1 MLTRRNFLQISS
13 SVALSASPLA
23 AFAAPVAPIE
33 GKQYTVVRPA
43 VPVKGPKVEVVD
55 FFAYTCPHCIKFAP
69 VIEPWSRKLPS
80 WIDYK
85 QVPVAWDSK
94 TEPFV
99 RAYYAMQATGL
110 LPKLHM
116 KFFESVIYQT
126 HKYEFATLVSDIRG
140 FMTKNGVKASDWDA
154 AYNSF
159 GVANK
164 TRAAT
169 QIWQS
174 YGVDATPMVGI
185 DGKYLTG
192 PHMTPTREDCLSVIE
207 TLAQKAR
214 KSRA

>member
-1 MLTRRNFLQISS
+1 MISRRHFLEASALTL
-13 SVALSASPLA
+13 AASPLA
-23 AFAAPVAPIE
+23 AFAAPVSPAE
-33 GKQYTVVRPA
+33 GKNYTLIRPA
-43 VPVKGPKVEVVD
+43 VPVKGGKIEVVS

-164 TRAAT
+164 ARAAT

-192 PHMTPTREDCLSVIE
+192 PHMTDTREDCLKVIE
-207 TLAQKAR
+207 ALAQKAR
-214 KSRA
+214 KARL